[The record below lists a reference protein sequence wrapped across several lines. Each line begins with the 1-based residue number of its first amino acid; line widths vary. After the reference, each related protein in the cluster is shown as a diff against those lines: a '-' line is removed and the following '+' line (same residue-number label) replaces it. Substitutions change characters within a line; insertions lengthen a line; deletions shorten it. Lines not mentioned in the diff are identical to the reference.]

1 MLQKRAMLSISSG
14 TLAQGMGR
22 NHMASKLF
30 SEKDKSNIAWF
41 WRRYLK
47 RKTPWLGLILALVLL
62 EGFVLQKFLAITET
76 GLRVIFEQGDIIDL
90 LWICLMVFLIFTVRA
105 LVSFVVPTLSVRLAS
120 GAVLELR
127 SDLIR
132 HVLYMVQRFF
142 DRTNSSD
149 LILRFVNQVEALSQ
163 FVGRT
168 TVEAVRDVA
177 TIVIISGYLIY
188 KSALLFGVALLLLPI
203 IFLLMRMVSETIKRI
218 QAQSE
223 QALGSYMNTIEEM
236 SGGMR
241 TIKMTG
247 QEAAEVDRMISESG
261 NIKKLA
267 VNLHMAQALVL
278 PSIDLSSAV
287 VYMVVIGGGGYLALS
302 EASALDG
309 ASIIAFLLGLVIVF
323 DPARRL
329 SQFFT
334 KLQTSLILL
343 ASVRGV
349 LQTQPDVSDEGNVS
363 KFTDTRIDITLHD
376 IGFSYEADQTLF
388 DGISLQF
395 KAGQKTAIVGST
407 GSGKTTLLS
416 LMARLYDLNS
426 GAVLFNGQDIKKFTL
441 KSVREKFSIVAQD
454 VVIFNKSIAEN
465 IQYADPKASAE
476 AVRAAAKLAR
486 IDDLMIERGDQP
498 VGPKGSLLSGGQKQ
512 RIAIARAFLKP
523 APILLLDEATSAL
536 DALTEQKV
544 NASFKDLQA
553 GKTTIVVAHKF
564 SSVVD
569 ADHIYVLEAGK
580 LVEQGTHADLM
591 AKAGLYASMFSAQDD
606 ISISG

>member
-1 MLQKRAMLSISSG
+1 MLSISSG

-22 NHMASKLF
+22 NLMASKFF
-30 SEKDKSNIAWF
+30 SEKDKSNITWF

-76 GLRVIFEQGDIIDL
+76 GLRVIFEQGDIMDL
-90 LWICLMVFLIFTVRA
+90 LWICLVVFLIFMVRA

-132 HVLYMVQRFF
+132 HVLYMDQRFF
-142 DRTNSSD
+142 DRTNASD

-168 TVEAVRDVA
+168 TVEAVRDVT

-223 QALGSYMNTIEEM
+223 QALGNYMNTIEEM

-363 KFTDTRIDITLHD
+363 KFTDTRIDITLND

-426 GAVLFNGQDIKKFTL
+426 GAVLFNGQDIKQFTL

-454 VVIFNKSIAEN
+454 VVIFNKTIAEN
-465 IQYADPKASAE
+465 IQYADPTASPD
-476 AVRAAAKLAR
+476 AVRAAAQLAR
-486 IDDLMIERGDQP
+486 IDNLMVERGDQP

-553 GKTTIVVAHKF
+553 SKTTIVVAHKF

-606 ISISG
+606 ILISG

>member
-22 NHMASKLF
+22 NLMASKFF
-30 SEKDKSNIAWF
+30 SEKDKSNITWF

-76 GLRVIFEQGDIIDL
+76 GLRVIFEQGDIMDL
-90 LWICLMVFLIFTVRA
+90 LWICLVVFLIFMVRA
-105 LVSFVVPTLSVRLAS
+105 LGSFVVPTLSVRLAS

-132 HVLYMVQRFF
+132 HVLYMDQRFF
-142 DRTNSSD
+142 DRTNASD

-223 QALGSYMNTIEEM
+223 QALGNYMNTIEEM

-278 PSIDLSSAV
+278 PSIDLSSAI

-349 LQTQPDVSDEGNVS
+349 LQTQPDVSDEGTAS
-363 KFTDTRIDITLHD
+363 EFTDMRIDITLDD
-376 IGFSYEADQTLF
+376 IGFSYEADHKLF
-388 DGISLQF
+388 DGINLQF

-426 GAVLFNGQDIKKFTL
+426 GAVLFNGQNIKQFTL

-465 IQYADPKASAE
+465 IHYADPTASPD

-486 IDDLMIERGDQP
+486 IDELMVERGDQP

-580 LVEQGTHADLM
+580 LVEQGTHADLI

-606 ISISG
+606 ILISG

>member
-1 MLQKRAMLSISSG
+1 MLSIFSG

-132 HVLYMVQRFF
+132 HVLYMDQRFF

-188 KSALLFGVALLLLPI
+188 KSPLLFGVALLLLPI

-287 VYMVVIGGGGYLALS
+287 VYMIVIGGGGYLALS

-363 KFTDTRIDITLHD
+363 KFTDTRIDITLND

-426 GAVLFNGQDIKKFTL
+426 GAVLFNGQDIKQFTL

-606 ISISG
+606 ILISG

>member
-1 MLQKRAMLSISSG
+1 MLSISSG

-132 HVLYMVQRFF
+132 HVLYMDQRFF

-177 TIVIISGYLIY
+177 TILIISGYLIY

-363 KFTDTRIDITLHD
+363 KFTDTRIDITLND

-426 GAVLFNGQDIKKFTL
+426 GAVLFNGQDIKQFTL

-606 ISISG
+606 ILISG

>member
-132 HVLYMVQRFF
+132 HVLYMDQRFF

-177 TIVIISGYLIY
+177 TIVIISGYLFY

-203 IFLLMRMVSETIKRI
+203 IFLLMRMVSETIKGI

-363 KFTDTRIDITLHD
+363 KFTDTRIDITLND

-426 GAVLFNGQDIKKFTL
+426 GAVLFNGQDIKQFTL

-476 AVRAAAKLAR
+476 AVRAASKLAR

-606 ISISG
+606 ILISG

>member
-22 NHMASKLF
+22 NLMASKFF
-30 SEKDKSNIAWF
+30 SEKDKSNITWF

-90 LWICLMVFLIFTVRA
+90 LWICLMVFLIFTIRA

-132 HVLYMVQRFF
+132 HVLYMDQRFF

-363 KFTDTRIDITLHD
+363 KFTDTRIDITLND

-426 GAVLFNGQDIKKFTL
+426 GAVLFNGQDIKQFTL

-606 ISISG
+606 ILISG

>member
-1 MLQKRAMLSISSG
+1 MLSISSG

-22 NHMASKLF
+22 NLMASKFF
-30 SEKDKSNIAWF
+30 SEKDKSNITWF

-90 LWICLMVFLIFTVRA
+90 LWICLMVFLIFTIRA

-132 HVLYMVQRFF
+132 HVLYMDQRFF
-142 DRTNSSD
+142 DRTNASD

-168 TVEAVRDVA
+168 TVEAVRDVT

-223 QALGSYMNTIEEM
+223 QALGNYMNTIEEM

-363 KFTDTRIDITLHD
+363 KFTDTRIDITLND

-426 GAVLFNGQDIKKFTL
+426 GAVLFNGQDIKQFTL

-465 IQYADPKASAE
+465 IQYADPTASPD

-486 IDDLMIERGDQP
+486 IDNLMVERGDQP

-553 GKTTIVVAHKF
+553 SKTTIVVAHKF

-606 ISISG
+606 ILISG

>member
-1 MLQKRAMLSISSG
+1 MLSISSG

-22 NHMASKLF
+22 NLMASKFF
-30 SEKDKSNIAWF
+30 SEKDKSNITWF

-76 GLRVIFEQGDIIDL
+76 GLRVIFEQGDIMDL
-90 LWICLMVFLIFTVRA
+90 LWICLVVFLIFMVRA

-132 HVLYMVQRFF
+132 HVLYMDQRFF
-142 DRTNSSD
+142 DRTNASD

-223 QALGSYMNTIEEM
+223 QALGNYMNTIEEM

-278 PSIDLSSAV
+278 PSIDLSSAI

-349 LQTQPDVSDEGNVS
+349 LQTQPDVSDEGTAS
-363 KFTDTRIDITLHD
+363 EFTDMRIDITLDD
-376 IGFSYEADQTLF
+376 IGFAYEADHKLF

-426 GAVLFNGQDIKKFTL
+426 GAVLFNGQNIKQFTL

-465 IQYADPKASAE
+465 IHYADPTASSD

-486 IDDLMIERGDQP
+486 IDELMVERGDQP

-606 ISISG
+606 ILISG

>member
-132 HVLYMVQRFF
+132 HVLYMDQRFF

-177 TIVIISGYLIY
+177 TIVIISGYLFY

-247 QEAAEVDRMISESG
+247 QETAEVDRMISESG

-287 VYMVVIGGGGYLALS
+287 VYMIVIGGGGYLALS

-363 KFTDTRIDITLHD
+363 KFTDTRIDITLND

-426 GAVLFNGQDIKKFTL
+426 GAVLFNGQDIKQFTL

-476 AVRAAAKLAR
+476 AVRAASKLAR

-606 ISISG
+606 ILISG

>member
-1 MLQKRAMLSISSG
+1 MLSISSG

-132 HVLYMVQRFF
+132 HVLYMDQRFF

-426 GAVLFNGQDIKKFTL
+426 GAVLFNGQDIKQFTL

-606 ISISG
+606 IFISG

>member
-1 MLQKRAMLSISSG
+1 MLSISSG

-22 NHMASKLF
+22 NLMASKFF
-30 SEKDKSNIAWF
+30 SEKDKSNITWF

-76 GLRVIFEQGDIIDL
+76 GLRVIFEQGDIMDL
-90 LWICLMVFLIFTVRA
+90 LWICLVVFLIFMVRA

-132 HVLYMVQRFF
+132 HVLYMDQRFF
-142 DRTNSSD
+142 DRTNASD

-203 IFLLMRMVSETIKRI
+203 IFLLMRIVSGTIKRI

-223 QALGSYMNTIEEM
+223 QALGNYMNTIEEM

-363 KFTDTRIDITLHD
+363 KFTDTRIDITLND

-426 GAVLFNGQDIKKFTL
+426 GAVLFNGQDIKQFTL

-465 IQYADPKASAE
+465 IQYADPTASPD

-486 IDDLMIERGDQP
+486 IDNLMVERGDQP

-544 NASFKDLQA
+544 NASFKDLQV

-606 ISISG
+606 ILISG

>member
-1 MLQKRAMLSISSG
+1 MLSISSG

-22 NHMASKLF
+22 NLMASKFF
-30 SEKDKSNIAWF
+30 SEKDKSNITWF

-76 GLRVIFEQGDIIDL
+76 GLRVIFEQGDIMDL
-90 LWICLMVFLIFTVRA
+90 LWICLVVFLIFLVRA

-132 HVLYMVQRFF
+132 HVLYMDQRFF
-142 DRTNSSD
+142 DRTNASD

-168 TVEAVRDVA
+168 TVEAVRDVT

-223 QALGSYMNTIEEM
+223 QALGNYMNTIEEM

-287 VYMVVIGGGGYLALS
+287 VYVVVIGGGGYLALS

-363 KFTDTRIDITLHD
+363 KFTDTRIDITLND

-426 GAVLFNGQDIKKFTL
+426 GAVLFNGQDIKQFTL

-465 IQYADPKASAE
+465 IQYADPTASPD

-486 IDDLMIERGDQP
+486 IDNLMVERGDQP

-606 ISISG
+606 ILISG

>member
-1 MLQKRAMLSISSG
+1 MLSISSG

-22 NHMASKLF
+22 NLMASKFF
-30 SEKDKSNIAWF
+30 SEKDKSNITWF

-76 GLRVIFEQGDIIDL
+76 GLRVIFEQGDIMDL
-90 LWICLMVFLIFTVRA
+90 LWICLVVFLIFMVRA

-132 HVLYMVQRFF
+132 HVLYMDQRFF
-142 DRTNSSD
+142 DRTNASD

-223 QALGSYMNTIEEM
+223 QALGNYMNTIEEM

-278 PSIDLSSAV
+278 PSIDLSSAI

-349 LQTQPDVSDEGNVS
+349 LQTQPDVSDEGTAS
-363 KFTDTRIDITLHD
+363 EFTDMRIDITLDD
-376 IGFSYEADQTLF
+376 IGFSYEADHKLF
-388 DGISLQF
+388 DGINLQF

-426 GAVLFNGQDIKKFTL
+426 GAVLFNGQNIKQFTL

-465 IQYADPKASAE
+465 IRYADPTASPD

-486 IDDLMIERGDQP
+486 IDELMVERGDQP

-606 ISISG
+606 ILISG

>member
-1 MLQKRAMLSISSG
+1 MLSISSG

-132 HVLYMVQRFF
+132 HVLYMDQRFF

-349 LQTQPDVSDEGNVS
+349 LQTQPDVSDEGTVS
-363 KFTDTRIDITLHD
+363 DFTDMRIDITLDD
-376 IGFSYEADQTLF
+376 IGFSYEADHKLF

-606 ISISG
+606 ILISG

>member
-1 MLQKRAMLSISSG
+1 M
-14 TLAQGMGR
+14 
-22 NHMASKLF
+22 
-30 SEKDKSNIAWF
+30 
-41 WRRYLK
+41 
-47 RKTPWLGLILALVLL
+47 
-62 EGFVLQKFLAITET
+62 LQKFLAITET
-76 GLRVIFEQGDIIDL
+76 GLRVIFEQGDIMDL
-90 LWICLMVFLIFTVRA
+90 LWICLVVFLIFMVRA

-132 HVLYMVQRFF
+132 HVLYMDQRFF
-142 DRTNSSD
+142 DRTNASD

-223 QALGSYMNTIEEM
+223 QALGNYMNTIEEM

-278 PSIDLSSAV
+278 PSIDLSSAI

-349 LQTQPDVSDEGNVS
+349 LQTQPDVSDEGTAS
-363 KFTDTRIDITLHD
+363 DFTDMRIDITLDD
-376 IGFSYEADQTLF
+376 IGFSYEADHKLF
-388 DGISLQF
+388 DGINLQF

-426 GAVLFNGQDIKKFTL
+426 GAVLFNGQNIKQFTL

-465 IQYADPKASAE
+465 IHYADPTASPD

-486 IDDLMIERGDQP
+486 IDELMVERGDQP

-580 LVEQGTHADLM
+580 LVEQGTHADLI

-606 ISISG
+606 ILISG

>member
-22 NHMASKLF
+22 NLMASKFF
-30 SEKDKSNIAWF
+30 SEKDKSNITWF

-76 GLRVIFEQGDIIDL
+76 GLRVIFEQGDIMDL
-90 LWICLMVFLIFTVRA
+90 LWICLVVFLIFMVRA

-132 HVLYMVQRFF
+132 HVLYMDQRFF
-142 DRTNSSD
+142 DRTNASD

-223 QALGSYMNTIEEM
+223 QALGNYMNTIEEM

-278 PSIDLSSAV
+278 PSIDLSSAI

-349 LQTQPDVSDEGNVS
+349 LQTQPDVSDEGTAS
-363 KFTDTRIDITLHD
+363 EFTDMRIDITLDD
-376 IGFSYEADQTLF
+376 IGFAYEADHKLF

-426 GAVLFNGQDIKKFTL
+426 GAVLFNGQNIKQFTL

-465 IQYADPKASAE
+465 IHYADPTASPD

-486 IDDLMIERGDQP
+486 IDDLMVERGDQP

-606 ISISG
+606 ILISG

>member
-1 MLQKRAMLSISSG
+1 MLSISSG

-132 HVLYMVQRFF
+132 HVLYMDQRFF

-177 TIVIISGYLIY
+177 TIVIISGYLFY

-426 GAVLFNGQDIKKFTL
+426 GAVLFNGQDIKQFTL

-476 AVRAAAKLAR
+476 AVRAASKLAR

-606 ISISG
+606 ILISG

>member
-1 MLQKRAMLSISSG
+1 MLSISSG

-132 HVLYMVQRFF
+132 HVLYMDQRFF

-177 TIVIISGYLIY
+177 TILIISGYLIY

-363 KFTDTRIDITLHD
+363 KFTDTRIDITLND

-407 GSGKTTLLS
+407 GSGKTTLFS

-426 GAVLFNGQDIKKFTL
+426 GAVLFNGQDIKQFTL

-591 AKAGLYASMFSAQDD
+591 AKAGLYTSMFSAQDD
-606 ISISG
+606 ILISG

>member
-1 MLQKRAMLSISSG
+1 MLSISSG

-90 LWICLMVFLIFTVRA
+90 LWICLVVFLIFTVRA

-132 HVLYMVQRFF
+132 HVLYMDQRFF

-426 GAVLFNGQDIKKFTL
+426 GAVLFNGQDIKQFTL

-606 ISISG
+606 ILISG

>member
-1 MLQKRAMLSISSG
+1 MLSISSG

-132 HVLYMVQRFF
+132 HVLYMDQRFF

-287 VYMVVIGGGGYLALS
+287 VYMIVIGGGGYLALS

-363 KFTDTRIDITLHD
+363 KFTDTRIDITLND

-426 GAVLFNGQDIKKFTL
+426 GAVLFNGQDIKQFTL

-606 ISISG
+606 ILISG

>member
-1 MLQKRAMLSISSG
+1 MLSISSG

-22 NHMASKLF
+22 NLMASKFF
-30 SEKDKSNIAWF
+30 SEKDKSNITWF

-76 GLRVIFEQGDIIDL
+76 GLRVIFEQGDIMDL
-90 LWICLMVFLIFTVRA
+90 LWICLVVFLIFMVRA

-132 HVLYMVQRFF
+132 HVLYMDQRFF
-142 DRTNSSD
+142 DRTNASD

-168 TVEAVRDVA
+168 TVEAVRDVT

-223 QALGSYMNTIEEM
+223 QALGNYMNTIEEM

-363 KFTDTRIDITLHD
+363 KFTDTRIDITLND

-426 GAVLFNGQDIKKFTL
+426 GAVLFNGQDIKQFTL

-465 IQYADPKASAE
+465 IQYADPTASPD

-486 IDDLMIERGDQP
+486 IDNLLVERGDQP

-606 ISISG
+606 ILISG

>member
-1 MLQKRAMLSISSG
+1 MLSISSG

-22 NHMASKLF
+22 NLMASKFF
-30 SEKDKSNIAWF
+30 SEKDKSNITWF

-76 GLRVIFEQGDIIDL
+76 GLRVIFEQGDIMDL
-90 LWICLMVFLIFTVRA
+90 LWICLVVFLIFMVRA

-132 HVLYMVQRFF
+132 HVLYMDQRFF
-142 DRTNSSD
+142 DRTNASD

-188 KSALLFGVALLLLPI
+188 KSALLFGIALLLLPI
-203 IFLLMRMVSETIKRI
+203 IFLLMRVVSETIKRI

-223 QALGSYMNTIEEM
+223 QALGNYMNTIEEM

-363 KFTDTRIDITLHD
+363 KFTDTRIDITLND

-426 GAVLFNGQDIKKFTL
+426 GAVLFNGQDIKQFTL

-465 IQYADPKASAE
+465 IQYADPTASPD

-486 IDDLMIERGDQP
+486 IDNLMVERGDQP

-606 ISISG
+606 ILISG

>member
-1 MLQKRAMLSISSG
+1 MLSISSG

-22 NHMASKLF
+22 NLMASKFF
-30 SEKDKSNIAWF
+30 SEKDKSNITWF

-76 GLRVIFEQGDIIDL
+76 GLRVIFEQGDIMDL
-90 LWICLMVFLIFTVRA
+90 LWICLVVFLIFMVRA

-132 HVLYMVQRFF
+132 HVLYMDQRFF
-142 DRTNSSD
+142 DRTNASD

-223 QALGSYMNTIEEM
+223 QALGNYMNTIEEM

-278 PSIDLSSAV
+278 PSIDLSSAI

-349 LQTQPDVSDEGNVS
+349 LQTQPDVSDEGTAS
-363 KFTDTRIDITLHD
+363 DFTDMRIDITLDD
-376 IGFSYEADQTLF
+376 IGFSYEADHKLF
-388 DGISLQF
+388 DGINLQF

-426 GAVLFNGQDIKKFTL
+426 GAVLFNGQNIKQFTL

-454 VVIFNKSIAEN
+454 VVIFNKSITEN
-465 IQYADPKASAE
+465 IHYADPTASPD

-486 IDDLMIERGDQP
+486 IDELMVERGDQP

-580 LVEQGTHADLM
+580 LVEQGTHADLI

-606 ISISG
+606 ILISG

>member
-1 MLQKRAMLSISSG
+1 MLSISSG

-22 NHMASKLF
+22 NLMASKFF
-30 SEKDKSNIAWF
+30 SEKDKSNITWF

-76 GLRVIFEQGDIIDL
+76 GLRVIFEQGDIMDL
-90 LWICLMVFLIFTVRA
+90 LWICLVVFLIFLVRA

-132 HVLYMVQRFF
+132 HVLYMDQRFF

-309 ASIIAFLLGLVIVF
+309 ASIIAFLLGLVIIF

-349 LQTQPDVSDEGNVS
+349 LQTQPDVSDEGNVL
-363 KFTDTRIDITLHD
+363 KFTDTRIDITLND

-426 GAVLFNGQDIKKFTL
+426 GAVLFNGQDIKQFTL
-441 KSVREKFSIVAQD
+441 KSVREKFSILAQD

-606 ISISG
+606 ILISG

>member
-1 MLQKRAMLSISSG
+1 MLSISSG

-132 HVLYMVQRFF
+132 HVLYMDQRFF

-188 KSALLFGVALLLLPI
+188 KSPLLFGVALLLLPI

-363 KFTDTRIDITLHD
+363 KFTDTRIDITLND

-426 GAVLFNGQDIKKFTL
+426 GAVLFNGQDIKQFTL

-606 ISISG
+606 ILISG

>member
-1 MLQKRAMLSISSG
+1 MLSISSG

-22 NHMASKLF
+22 NLMASKFF
-30 SEKDKSNIAWF
+30 SEKDKSNITWF

-90 LWICLMVFLIFTVRA
+90 LWICLMVFLIFTIRA

-132 HVLYMVQRFF
+132 HVLYMDQRFF

-363 KFTDTRIDITLHD
+363 KFTDTRIDITLND

-426 GAVLFNGQDIKKFTL
+426 GAVLFNGQDIKQFTL

-606 ISISG
+606 ILISG

>member
-90 LWICLMVFLIFTVRA
+90 LWICLMVFLIFTIRA

-132 HVLYMVQRFF
+132 HVLYMDQRFF

-363 KFTDTRIDITLHD
+363 KFTDTRIDITLND

-426 GAVLFNGQDIKKFTL
+426 GAVLFNGQDIKQFTL

-606 ISISG
+606 ILISG

>member
-1 MLQKRAMLSISSG
+1 MLSISSG

-22 NHMASKLF
+22 NLMASKFF
-30 SEKDKSNIAWF
+30 SEKDKSNITWF

-76 GLRVIFEQGDIIDL
+76 GLRVIFEQGDIMDL
-90 LWICLMVFLIFTVRA
+90 LWICLVVFLIFMVRA

-132 HVLYMVQRFF
+132 HVLYMDQRFF
-142 DRTNSSD
+142 DRTNASD

-223 QALGSYMNTIEEM
+223 QALGNYMNTIEEM

-278 PSIDLSSAV
+278 PSIDLSSAI

-349 LQTQPDVSDEGNVS
+349 LQTQPDVSDEGTAS
-363 KFTDTRIDITLHD
+363 DFTDMRIDITLDD
-376 IGFSYEADQTLF
+376 IGFSYEADHKLF
-388 DGISLQF
+388 DGINLQF

-407 GSGKTTLLS
+407 GSGKSTLLS

-426 GAVLFNGQDIKKFTL
+426 GAVLFNGQNIKQFTL

-465 IQYADPKASAE
+465 IHYADPTASPD

-486 IDDLMIERGDQP
+486 IDELMVERGDQP

-580 LVEQGTHADLM
+580 LVEQGTHADLI

-606 ISISG
+606 ILISG

>member
-1 MLQKRAMLSISSG
+1 MLSISSG

-22 NHMASKLF
+22 NLMASKFF
-30 SEKDKSNIAWF
+30 SEKDKSNITWF

-76 GLRVIFEQGDIIDL
+76 GLRVIFEQGDIMDL
-90 LWICLMVFLIFTVRA
+90 LWICLVVFLIFMVRA

-132 HVLYMVQRFF
+132 HVLYMDQRFF
-142 DRTNSSD
+142 DRTNASD

-223 QALGSYMNTIEEM
+223 QALGNYMNTIEEM

-278 PSIDLSSAV
+278 PSIDLSSAI

-349 LQTQPDVSDEGNVS
+349 LQTQPDVSDEGTAS
-363 KFTDTRIDITLHD
+363 EFTDMRIDITLDD
-376 IGFSYEADQTLF
+376 IGFSYEADHKLF
-388 DGISLQF
+388 DGINLQF

-426 GAVLFNGQDIKKFTL
+426 GAVLFNGQNIKQFTL

-465 IQYADPKASAE
+465 IHYADPTASPD

-486 IDDLMIERGDQP
+486 IDELMVERGDQP

-606 ISISG
+606 ILISG

>member
-1 MLQKRAMLSISSG
+1 
-14 TLAQGMGR
+14 
-22 NHMASKLF
+22 MASKFF
-30 SEKDKSNIAWF
+30 SEKDKSNITWF

-76 GLRVIFEQGDIIDL
+76 GLRVIFEQGDIMDL
-90 LWICLMVFLIFTVRA
+90 LWICLVVFLIFMVRA

-132 HVLYMVQRFF
+132 HVLYMDQRFF
-142 DRTNSSD
+142 DRTNASD

-223 QALGSYMNTIEEM
+223 QALGNYMNTIEEM

-278 PSIDLSSAV
+278 PSIDLSSAI

-349 LQTQPDVSDEGNVS
+349 LQTQPDVSDEGTAS
-363 KFTDTRIDITLHD
+363 EFTDMRIDITLDD
-376 IGFSYEADQTLF
+376 IGFSYEADHKLF
-388 DGISLQF
+388 DGINLQF

-426 GAVLFNGQDIKKFTL
+426 GAVLFNGQNIKQFTL

-465 IQYADPKASAE
+465 IHYADPTASPD

-486 IDDLMIERGDQP
+486 IDDLMVERGDQP

-606 ISISG
+606 ILISG

>member
-1 MLQKRAMLSISSG
+1 MLSISSG

-22 NHMASKLF
+22 NLMASKFF
-30 SEKDKSNIAWF
+30 SEKDKSNITWF

-76 GLRVIFEQGDIIDL
+76 GLRVIFEQGDIMDL
-90 LWICLMVFLIFTVRA
+90 LWICLVVFLIFMVRA

-132 HVLYMVQRFF
+132 HVLYMDQRFF
-142 DRTNSSD
+142 DRTNASD

-203 IFLLMRMVSETIKRI
+203 IFLLMRVVSETIKRI

-223 QALGSYMNTIEEM
+223 QALGNYMNTIEEM

-309 ASIIAFLLGLVIVF
+309 ASIIAFLLGLVIIF

-363 KFTDTRIDITLHD
+363 KFTDTRIDITLND

-426 GAVLFNGQDIKKFTL
+426 GAVLFNGQDIKQFTL

-465 IQYADPKASAE
+465 IQYADPTASPD

-486 IDDLMIERGDQP
+486 IDNLMVERGDQP

-606 ISISG
+606 ILISG

>member
-1 MLQKRAMLSISSG
+1 MLSISSG

-22 NHMASKLF
+22 NLMASKFF
-30 SEKDKSNIAWF
+30 SEKDKSNITWF

-76 GLRVIFEQGDIIDL
+76 GLRVIFEQGDIMDL
-90 LWICLMVFLIFTVRA
+90 LWICLVVFLIFMVRA

-132 HVLYMVQRFF
+132 HVLYMDQRFF
-142 DRTNSSD
+142 DRTNASD

-223 QALGSYMNTIEEM
+223 QALGNYMNTIEEM

-309 ASIIAFLLGLVIVF
+309 ASIIAFLLGLVIIF

-363 KFTDTRIDITLHD
+363 KFTDTRIDITLND

-426 GAVLFNGQDIKKFTL
+426 GAVLFNGQDIKQFTL

-465 IQYADPKASAE
+465 IQYADPTASPD

-486 IDDLMIERGDQP
+486 IDNLMVERGDQP

-553 GKTTIVVAHKF
+553 SKTTIVVAHKF

-606 ISISG
+606 ILISG

>member
-1 MLQKRAMLSISSG
+1 MLSISSG

-22 NHMASKLF
+22 NLMASKFF
-30 SEKDKSNIAWF
+30 SEKDKSNITWF

-90 LWICLMVFLIFTVRA
+90 LWICLMVFLIFTIRA

-132 HVLYMVQRFF
+132 HVLYMDQRFF

-349 LQTQPDVSDEGNVS
+349 LQTQPDVSDAGNVS
-363 KFTDTRIDITLHD
+363 KFTDTRIDITLND

-426 GAVLFNGQDIKKFTL
+426 GAVLFNGQDIKQFTL

-606 ISISG
+606 ILISG

>member
-1 MLQKRAMLSISSG
+1 MLSISSG

-22 NHMASKLF
+22 NLMASKFF
-30 SEKDKSNIAWF
+30 SEKDKSNITWF

-90 LWICLMVFLIFTVRA
+90 LWICLMVFLIFTIRA

-132 HVLYMVQRFF
+132 HVLYMDQRFF

-223 QALGSYMNTIEEM
+223 QALGNYMNTIEEM

-349 LQTQPDVSDEGNVS
+349 LQTQPDVSDAGNVS
-363 KFTDTRIDITLHD
+363 KFTDTRIDITLND

-426 GAVLFNGQDIKKFTL
+426 GAVLFNGQDIKQFTL
-441 KSVREKFSIVAQD
+441 KSVREKFSILAQD

-606 ISISG
+606 ILISG

>member
-1 MLQKRAMLSISSG
+1 
-14 TLAQGMGR
+14 
-22 NHMASKLF
+22 MASKFF
-30 SEKDKSNIAWF
+30 SEKDKSNITWF

-76 GLRVIFEQGDIIDL
+76 GLRVIFEQGDIMDL
-90 LWICLMVFLIFTVRA
+90 LWICLVVFLIFMVRA

-132 HVLYMVQRFF
+132 HVLYMDQRFF
-142 DRTNSSD
+142 DRTNASD

-223 QALGSYMNTIEEM
+223 QALGNYMNTIEEM

-363 KFTDTRIDITLHD
+363 KFTDTRIDITLND

-426 GAVLFNGQDIKKFTL
+426 GAVLFNGQDIKQFTL

-465 IQYADPKASAE
+465 IQYADPTASPD

-486 IDDLMIERGDQP
+486 IDNLMVERGDQP

-606 ISISG
+606 ILISG

>member
-132 HVLYMVQRFF
+132 HVLYMDQRFF

-177 TIVIISGYLIY
+177 TIVIISGYLFY

-363 KFTDTRIDITLHD
+363 KFTDTRIDITLND

-426 GAVLFNGQDIKKFTL
+426 GAVLFNGQDIKQFTL

-606 ISISG
+606 ILISG

>member
-1 MLQKRAMLSISSG
+1 MLSISSG

-47 RKTPWLGLILALVLL
+47 RKTPWLGLILALVIL

-132 HVLYMVQRFF
+132 HVLYMDQRFF

-363 KFTDTRIDITLHD
+363 KFTDTRIDITLND

-426 GAVLFNGQDIKKFTL
+426 GAVLFNGQDIKQFTL

-476 AVRAAAKLAR
+476 AVRAASKLAR

-606 ISISG
+606 ILISG